1 MVTGEPD
8 AEAPASVARSTSC
21 ATSNNIRSARQ
32 CLFVREASNAFNA
45 DTTALSM
52 LRFQGSK
59 TMTADESARARAD
72 AHFKIANGGKTASAS
87 RQISDER
94 LKAKADR
101 EKSAR
106 LKAMR
111 LARDAGDGYDEK

>member
-1 MVTGEPD
+1 
-8 AEAPASVARSTSC
+8 
-21 ATSNNIRSARQ
+21 
-32 CLFVREASNAFNA
+32 
-45 DTTALSM
+45 M
-52 LRFQGSK
+52 LRFQGSE
-59 TMTADESARARAD
+59 TMTADESARDRAD

-94 LKAKADR
+94 LKADR

-111 LARDAGDGYDEK
+111 LAREAGDGYDEK